1 MIEYERMTAMRKQLP
16 KMTRKTKRTQT
27 KTIRAYTV
35 KLTDEEIKELDE
47 LFAGYGRCKD
57 LLYAQLCGINHMTDV
72 KQWHGPRDRIR
83 KHDGE
88 IKKARKAVKDWKK
101 AYKKN
106 KAQGL
111 KSPDARTVRLSKQ
124 KLLNEQFG
132 IQGRH
137 ATEAVKD
144 VCMNLNSMWSNLG
157 LKLKK
162 QVQAN
167 EILASAERQYLNY
180 VFTSPYYW
188 QLILQGRENEAK
200 PNEEDSQYPSL
211 RASLTKEQLR
221 HCAGYIRRLTRKYK
235 PYPHSSSAR
244 CMLCD
249 EIMWSVVEKDGS
261 SYLEIMT
268 AKRGKKKQFKL
279 TGPYCYANK
288 KKRGDIQLIL
298 DKNKKRLEVHRAI
311 KSVVSNKRNLHKKLG
326 MDKGMATLISCS
338 SGQEYGANFSKL
350 VSAEAERINRR
361 NTNRN
366 KYIQPAKELRRQ
378 RSNLQKKLAG
388 THSAKTNKR
397 IRCQIGSIERQIA
410 HLEKHHFGNKLYRRQ
425 HERKQNNMER
435 MMNVSIRQMLITEEP
450 DVLVKEDLSFT
461 KEKLP
466 RASSRY
472 EAKARRK
479 LSSWAKG
486 TLNKRLEY
494 LCASQG
500 IKTVD
505 VNPAYTSQ
513 FCPRCGA
520 HFTERKGMHHET
532 AVCPNC
538 GEMNANTAAA
548 VNILQ
553 RMDDKEIMLYTPY
566 RKVEK
571 ILEDRYANKQAV
583 MA

>member
-1 MIEYERMTAMRKQLP
+1 
-16 KMTRKTKRTQT
+16 MTRKTRKKVQT

-35 KLTDEEIKELDE
+35 KLTDEEMKELDE
-47 LFAGYGRCKD
+47 LFVSYGRCKD
-57 LLYAQLCGINHMTDV
+57 LLYAQLCGINHMTDS
-72 KQWHGPRDRIR
+72 WRDPRDRIR

-88 IKKARKAVKDWKK
+88 IKKARKAVKDWKI

-106 KAQGL
+106 ETQGL
-111 KSPDARTVRLSKQ
+111 KAPDAKTVRLARQ
-124 KLLNEQFG
+124 KLMNEQFG

-137 ATEAVKD
+137 VTEAVKD

-157 LKLKK
+157 SKLKK

-167 EILASAERQYLNY
+167 ESLTSAERQYLNY

-188 QLILQGRENEAK
+188 QLILQGREDKAK
-200 PNEEDSQYPSL
+200 PSKKNSKYPAL
-211 RASLTKEQLR
+211 RAALTEEQL
-221 HCAGYIRRLTRKYK
+221 HHSFGYIRRLTRKHK
-235 PYPHSSSAR
+235 PYPHSSAAR

-249 EIMWSVVEKDGS
+249 EIMWRIVEKDGE
-261 SYLEIMT
+261 SYLKIMT
-268 AKRGKKKQFKL
+268 AKPGKPKMFKL

-288 KKRGDIQLIL
+288 NKRGDIQLIL
-298 DKNKKRLEVHRAI
+298 DRDKKRLEVHRAI
-311 KSVVSNKRNLHKKLG
+311 KAAVDDKRKAKKKLG
-326 MDKGMATLISCS
+326 MDKGLATLISCS
-338 SGQEYGANFSKL
+338 SGQEYGASFSEL

-378 RSNLQKKLAG
+378 KSDLKRKLASV
-388 THSAKTNKR
+388 HSAKTNKR
-397 IRCQIGSIERQIA
+397 IRCRIGSIERQIA
-410 HLEKHHFGNKLYRRQ
+410 RLEKHHLGNKLYHRQ

-435 MMNVSIRQMLITEEP
+435 MMNASIRQMLMTEKP

-466 RASSRY
+466 KAANRY
-472 EAKARRK
+472 EAKVRRK

-486 TLNKRLEY
+486 TLDKRIEY
-494 LCASQG
+494 LCSSQG
-500 IKTVD
+500 IKMVD

-520 HFTERKGMHHET
+520 HFSERKGAHHET

-548 VNILQ
+548 VNIL
-553 RMDDKEIMLYTPY
+553 RRIDDKEITLYTPY
-566 RKVEK
+566 QSVKK
-571 ILEDRYANKQAV
+571 ILEERYAKKQAV

>member
-1 MIEYERMTAMRKQLP
+1 
-16 KMTRKTKRTQT
+16 MTRKKRRTQT
-27 KTIRAYTV
+27 KTVRAYTV
-35 KLTDEEIKELDE
+35 KLNGDELKELDE
-47 LFAGYGRCKD
+47 LFTAYGKCRD
-57 LLYAQLCGINHMTDV
+57 FLYSQLCGINHMTDV
-72 KQWHGPRDRIR
+72 ANWYGPRDKIR

-111 KSPDARTVRLSKQ
+111 KFPDSRAVRLSKQ
-124 KLLNEQFG
+124 KLLSEQFG

-137 ATEAVKD
+137 VTEAVKD

-162 QVQAN
+162 MVQAN
-167 EILASAERQYLNY
+167 DALSNAERQYLNY

-188 QLILQGRENEAK
+188 QLILQRRENEAQ
-200 PNEEDSQYPSL
+200 PNEEMSQYPAL
-211 RASLTKEQLR
+211 RAALSEKQLR
-221 HCAGYIRRLTRKYK
+221 HCFGYIRRLTRKHK
-235 PYPHSSSAR
+235 PYPHSTAAR

-249 EIMWSVVEKDGS
+249 EMMWKVVEKDGS

-268 AKRGKKKQFKL
+268 AKCRKKKQIKL

-298 DKNKKRLEVHRAI
+298 DRDKKRLEVHRAI
-311 KSVVSNKRNLHKKLG
+311 KAVAHNIRKPQKQLG
-326 MDKGMATLISCS
+326 MDKGLATLISCS
-338 SGQEYGANFSKL
+338 SNQEYGVDFSQL
-350 VSAEAERINRR
+350 VGAEVERINDR

-366 KYIQPAKELRRQ
+366 EYIQLAKELREEK
-378 RSNLQKKLAG
+378 SALQEKLAKNY
-388 THSAKTNKR
+388 SAKTKKR
-397 IRCQIGSIERQIA
+397 IRHRIGSLERQISR
-410 HLEKHHFGNKLYRRQ
+410 LEKHHLGSKLYHHQ
-425 HERKQNNMER
+425 HERKQCNMER
-435 MMNVSIRQMLITEEP
+435 VMNTSIRQMLVAEDP
-450 DVLVKEDLSFT
+450 DILFKEDLTFT

-466 RASSRY
+466 KASNRY
-472 EAKARRK
+472 EAKVRRK
-479 LSSWAKG
+479 LSSWTKG
-486 TLNKRLEY
+486 RLDKRIEY
-494 LCASQG
+494 LCCSLG
-500 IKTVD
+500 IQTID

-520 HFTERKGMHHET
+520 HFSERKGTHHET

-553 RMDDKEIMLYTPY
+553 RADDKEITKYMPY
-566 RKVEK
+566 KNVK
-571 ILEDRYANKQAV
+571 LILEDRYANKQLVTA
-583 MA
+583 